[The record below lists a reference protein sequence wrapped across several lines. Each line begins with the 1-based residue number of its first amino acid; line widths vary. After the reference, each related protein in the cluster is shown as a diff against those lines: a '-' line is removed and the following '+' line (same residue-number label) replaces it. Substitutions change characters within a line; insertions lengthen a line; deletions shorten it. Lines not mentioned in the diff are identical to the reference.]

1 MSATDYPDAV
11 HNFILSQK
19 LTTLLGNFPEVSVA
33 EFSDCIQ
40 PLHQSVHAADTG
52 KNIGLLP

>member
-19 LTTLLGNFPEVSVA
+19 LTTLLGDFPEASA
-33 EFSDCIQ
+33 SW
-40 PLHQSVHAADTG
+40 LSS
-52 KNIGLLP
+52 